1 MGTENKDGMS
11 ALFAEAV
18 ALDVRRREVIVG
30 NGREE
35 MIGQVEEKWWWW
47 WWWCRGRDVTHKAW
61 SDAALSTMTDAWRHS
76 LNPARRVGG
85 AVQRQCAHSS
95 DGAG

>member
-1 MGTENKDGMS
+1 MS
-11 ALFAEAV
+11 ALVAGAV
-18 ALDVRRREVIVG
+18 VLDVRRREVIVG

-47 WWWCRGRDVTHKAW
+47 WWCRGRDVKHKAW

-76 LNPARRVGG
+76 LHPARRVGG